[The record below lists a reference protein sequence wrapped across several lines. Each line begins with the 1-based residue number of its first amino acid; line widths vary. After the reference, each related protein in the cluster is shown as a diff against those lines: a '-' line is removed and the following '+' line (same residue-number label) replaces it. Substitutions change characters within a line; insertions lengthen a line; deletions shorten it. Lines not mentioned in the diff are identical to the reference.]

1 MDGIGLDAG
10 ENYLLPLHGA
20 NGSCIVWIK
29 VHTNDREA
37 YAIFAVDD
45 AGFKAISVGASFNVG
60 GSTDPGTGTYRIWRK
75 DNRLRLQNNGAGYC
89 GSTVMRLG

>member
-1 MDGIGLDAG
+1 MIDDARLWLARDNGGGWHSGNRRMDGIGLDAG

-45 AGFKAISVGASFNVG
+45 AGFKAISVGASW
-60 GSTDPGTGTYRIWRK
+60 RI
-75 DNRLRLQNNGAGYC
+75 D
-89 GSTVMRLG
+89 